1 MNKLSNKLNLIAI
14 SCLAMILARMLY
26 AENIKLIFLIW
37 NLFLAW
43 IPYYTSSY
51 LVERQK
57 ELNLFKTISLFVIS
71 ICFLPNAVYLIT
83 DLIHLKPRTSIP
95 LWYDAMIL
103 FCFSLLGLIYN
114 TITLINLER
123 IIKLYLPITWVILF
137 MCLLITASGFG
148 IYLGRELRWNS
159 WDLLIHPFQIFRD
172 TIKCIIFP
180 FENSTAWYMT
190 FIFGFI
196 QFLFWYVFRENVN
209 SNAANY

>member
-1 MNKLSNKLNLIAI
+1 MKNLSNKLNLIAI
-14 SCLAMILARMLY
+14 SCLAMVLARMLY
-26 AENIKLIFLIW
+26 AENIKLIFLVW

-57 ELNLFKTISLFVIS
+57 ELNPFKTITLLIIS
-71 ICFLPNAVYLIT
+71 ISFLPNAVYLIT
-83 DLIHLKPRTSIP
+83 DLIHLKPRTGIP

-114 TITLINLER
+114 TITLINIER
-123 IIKLYLPITWVILF
+123 FAKFYLPMKWVILF

-159 WDLLIHPFQIFRD
+159 WDLLIHPFQIFID
-172 TIKCIIFP
+172 TIECIVFP
-180 FENSTAWYMT
+180 FENTTAWYMT

-196 QFLFWYVFRENVN
+196 QLLFWYVFRETKI
-209 SNAANY
+209 

>member
-1 MNKLSNKLNLIAI
+1 MKNRINLIAI
-14 SCLAMILARMLY
+14 SCLAMVIARMLY

-57 ELNLFKTISLFVIS
+57 ELNLFKTIFLFVIS

-83 DLIHLKPRTSIP
+83 DLIHLKPRTDIP

-103 FCFSLLGLIYN
+103 FCFSLLGLSYN
-114 TITLINLER
+114 TTTLINIER
-123 IIKLYLPITWVILF
+123 FAKFHLPMKWVVLF

-159 WDLLIHPFQIFRD
+159 WDLLIHPFQIFMD
-172 TIKCIIFP
+172 TIECIVFP
-180 FENSTAWYMT
+180 FENTTAWYMT

-196 QFLFWYVFRENVN
+196 QFLFWYVFRN
-209 SNAANY
+209 SSTTIK

>member
-1 MNKLSNKLNLIAI
+1 MNKLSSNLNLIAI
-14 SCLAMILARMLY
+14 SCLAMVLARMLY

-71 ICFLPNAVYLIT
+71 ISFLPNAVYLIT
-83 DLIHLKPRTSIP
+83 DLIHLKPRIGIP
-95 LWYDAMIL
+95 LWYDAMLL

-114 TITLINLER
+114 TITLINIER
-123 IIKLYLPITWVILF
+123 VIKLYLPMKWVILL
-137 MCLLITASGFG
+137 MCVLITASGFG

-159 WDLLIHPFQIFRD
+159 WDLLIHPFQIFMD
-172 TIKCIIFP
+172 TIKCIVFP
-180 FENSTAWYMT
+180 FENTTAWYMT

-196 QFLFWYVFRENVN
+196 QFLFWYIFRETKI
-209 SNAANY
+209 

>member
-1 MNKLSNKLNLIAI
+1 MKNKLHLIAI
-14 SCLAMILARMLY
+14 SCLAMVIARMLY

-51 LVERQK
+51 LVERQN
-57 ELNLFKTISLFVIS
+57 ELNLFKTIFLFVIS

-83 DLIHLKPRTSIP
+83 DLIHLKPRTGIP

-114 TITLINLER
+114 TITLINMER
-123 IIKLYLPITWVILF
+123 FAKFYLPMKWVILF

-148 IYLGRELRWNS
+148 IYLGRELCCGHW
-159 WDLLIHPFQIFRD
+159 F
-172 TIKCIIFP
+172 
-180 FENSTAWYMT
+180 
-190 FIFGFI
+190 
-196 QFLFWYVFRENVN
+196 
-209 SNAANY
+209 

>member
-1 MNKLSNKLNLIAI
+1 MKNKLNLIAI
-14 SCLAMILARMLY
+14 SCLAMVLARMLY

-51 LVERQK
+51 LVVREK
-57 ELNLFKTISLFVIS
+57 ELNLFKTISLFAIS

-83 DLIHLKPRTSIP
+83 DLIHLKPRIGIP

-114 TITLINLER
+114 TITLINIER
-123 IIKLYLPITWVILF
+123 FAKFYLPMKWVILF

-159 WDLLIHPFQIFRD
+159 WDLLIHPFQIFKVSV
-172 TIKCIIFP
+172 KCIVFP
-180 FENSTAWYMT
+180 FENTTACYMT

-196 QFLFWYVFRENVN
+196 QFLFWYVFRETKIE
-209 SNAANY
+209 

>member
-1 MNKLSNKLNLIAI
+1 MKNKLNLIAI
-14 SCLAMILARMLY
+14 SCLAMVLARMLY

-51 LVERQK
+51 LDERKK

-71 ICFLPNAVYLIT
+71 ISFLPNAVYLIT
-83 DLIHLKPRTSIP
+83 DLIHLKPRTGIP

-114 TITLINLER
+114 TITLINIER
-123 IIKLYLPITWVILF
+123 IVKLYLPIKWVILF

-159 WDLLIHPFQIFRD
+159 WDLLIHPFQIFMD
-172 TIKCIIFP
+172 TIKCIVFP
-180 FENSTAWYMT
+180 FENTTAWYMT
-190 FIFGFI
+190 FTFGFI
-196 QFLFWYVFRENVN
+196 QFLFWYVFRN
-209 SNAANY
+209 SSTTIK